1 MAKPAIMGAYT
12 LAFAAF
18 SSELEQRNGKLIT
31 PYGRFM
37 APRDDIIK
45 EIEAGD
51 GGNGYK
57 LFEWCDKQ
65 IAPFI

>member
-1 MAKPAIMGAYT
+1 MGAYT

-18 SSELEQRNGKLIT
+18 SSELEQMNGKFVT

-45 EIEAGD
+45 EIEAGKD
-51 GGNGYK
+51 GNGHK

-65 IAPFI
+65 ISGYI